1 MFPEELHHQLVVQ
14 IYHSLGARLRQQ
26 AHKLLHQRKLMKL
39 NILQSNFQNTL
50 KINIKTDLE
59 DEGEVEGVL
68 VDAALDVLEP
78 PVHRVLL
85 GRLLRRETELRY
97 LSQRLVASKR
107 VCKDG
112 MGSVL
117 SSKIL
122 EDTQSPSKKCSK
134 VA

>member
-1 MFPEELHHQLVVQ
+1 MQD
-14 IYHSLGARLRQQ
+14 
-26 AHKLLHQRKLMKL
+26 
-39 NILQSNFQNTL
+39 
-50 KINIKTDLE
+50 KINFKTDLE

-117 SSKIL
+117 NTKIL